1 MTTRFL
7 PIPFLIG
14 AAAAFAADPVAA
26 VKPAV
31 PAKTV
36 TPLGRPAAPAS
47 TLAPTGSFDTFRI
60 VNDRNIFNAYRTGRR
75 DASSG
80 DNAPR
85 SDVIALVGTMDYEKG
100 LIAFFDGSTATYRR
114 ALHVGESV
122 GPIKVTAIS
131 ADRVDVERDGKPF
144 TLQVGQQFRRPEG
157 GDWDLV
163 AAEVVR
169 AEAAQAAQA
178 QAQAASAAAAPAI
191 PANADPIL
199 KKLLEARQ
207 NSLKQ

>member
-7 PIPFLIG
+7 PLPFLLG
-14 AAAAFAADPVAA
+14 AAVAFAADTPTPVSVTAPVKTAA
-26 VKPAV
+26 PIV
-31 PAKTV
+31 
-36 TPLGRPAAPAS
+36 RPAAPTSAL
-47 TLAPTGSFDTFRI
+47 TPTGSFDTFRI
-60 VNDRNIFNAYRTGRR
+60 VTDRNIFNAYRTGRR
-75 DASSG
+75 DGTSG
-80 DNAPR
+80 ENAPR
-85 SDVIALVGTMDYEKG
+85 SDIITLVGTMDYEKG
-100 LIAFFDGSTATYRR
+100 QLAFFDGSTAAYRR
-114 ALHVGESV
+114 ALHVGDSV

-144 TLQVGQQFRRPEG
+144 ELQVGQQFRRPEG
-157 GDWDLV
+157 GEWSLV
-163 AAEVVR
+163 AADVVR